1 MKEANLELETLV
13 FANGRKTSS
22 QKLFNL
28 SSLLSQVGGV
38 FIATTTICDDD
49 ERDERVDD
57 LERERERE
65 RERAL
70 SRSGCESER
79 EHFSSFLFFLFPNG
93 FEIWI

>member
-1 MKEANLELETLV
+1 
-13 FANGRKTSS
+13 
-22 QKLFNL
+22 
-28 SSLLSQVGGV
+28 V
-38 FIATTTICDDD
+38 FIATTTICDERD

-65 RERAL
+65 RERVL

-79 EHFSSFLFFLFPNG
+79 AFSFFLESLGVLSCAFFLFPNG

>member
-1 MKEANLELETLV
+1 M
-13 FANGRKTSS
+13 
-22 QKLFNL
+22 
-28 SSLLSQVGGV
+28 

-65 RERAL
+65 RVL
-70 SRSGCESER
+70 SRSECESER
-79 EHFSSFLFFLFPNG
+79 AFSFFLESLGVLSCAFFLFLNG

>member
-1 MKEANLELETLV
+1 M
-13 FANGRKTSS
+13 
-22 QKLFNL
+22 
-28 SSLLSQVGGV
+28 

-65 RERAL
+65 RVL
-70 SRSGCESER
+70 SRSECESER
-79 EHFSSFLFFLFPNG
+79 AFSFFLESLGVLSCAFFLFPNG